1 MKSLPL
7 SQTHPELA
15 LEADGWDPSQV
26 SAGTNKKAKWKCAL
40 GHQFESP
47 ISLRAGK
54 GTGCPSCKNR
64 RVEPGFNDLKTKFPD
79 IAKEA
84 NGWDPSEVLFGSH
97 AKKLWKCPQ
106 DHSYEAQVD
115 SRTGKGKSGCPYCV
129 NQKVLTGY
137 NDLATTHP
145 EIAKE
150 ADGWDPKEV
159 ITGSNKR
166 KTWKCQS
173 GHSFTAAVSDRIG
186 SGKENRKG
194 TGCPVCINQKI
205 LIGYNDLATTHP
217 DLAAEADGWDPK
229 EVVAGTSKKQNWKCP
244 IGHRYKTVI
253 SLRALRGTGC
263 PVCSNLQ
270 VLAGFNDLLTTHPE
284 IAKEAD
290 GWDPTTVIAG
300 TSKKYRWK
308 CQEGHLYLS
317 PPDART
323 GKRKQGCAVCANQK
337 VLAGFND
344 LATTHPEIAKEADG
358 WDPTT
363 VVAGS
368 KESRPWKCAKGHM
381 AVQPILYRS
390 RADISCP
397 TCGNREVL
405 AGFNDLATTHPEI
418 AKEAD
423 GWDPTFFLA
432 SNEAKQK
439 WKCSK
444 GHNYYAVIYSRAL
457 AGNGCSVCGN
467 RTVLAGYN
475 DLATTHPEIAA
486 EAEGWDA
493 STVTY
498 GNETKQKWKCPKGHS
513 YLISPNGRTSAG
525 KENRG
530 CPVCANQQ
538 LLSGYNDLATRYP
551 LIAAE
556 ADGWDPTKV
565 IAGSRRKQ
573 KWKCPEGHTYFASQ
587 DSRTSKG
594 SGCPSCAEF
603 GYDPNKDGYLYF
615 LEHPVWEMFQIG
627 ITNFPDDRLGNHRKL
642 GWEVLELRGPM
653 DGHLT
658 QNWETSI
665 LRMLKKR
672 GADLSNSK
680 IAGKFDGYSEAWS
693 KTTFHATSI
702 KELMRV
708 TEEYEEGL

>member
-1 MKSLPL
+1 VKSLPL
-7 SQTHPELA
+7 SQTHPDLS

-26 SAGTNKKAKWKCAL
+26 SAGINRKVKWKCSL

-64 RVEPGFNDLKTKFPD
+64 RVEPGFNDLKTKFPE

-129 NQKVLTGY
+129 NQKVLAGY

-166 KTWKCQS
+166 KTWKCQI

-205 LIGYNDLATTHP
+205 LVGFNDLATTHP
-217 DLAAEADGWDPK
+217 HLVPEVDGWDPTTVVAGTSLKRKWRCSQNHVYETGVSLRALRGYGCPVCANKHLLVGFNDLKTTDPDVAASAFEWNPETVTRGSATKKRWICDEGHIYEAPPMARTGVTLSGCPYCAHQKILAGFNDFATTNPEAAKEADGWDPT
-229 EVVAGTSKKQNWKCP
+229 AFIGGSKVTKDWKCSK
-244 IGHRYKTVI
+244 GHSYRMSI
-253 SLRALRGTGC
+253 FSRNRAQIGC
-263 PVCSNLQ
+263 PFCGNRKALE
-270 VLAGFNDLLTTHPE
+270 GFNDLATTHPKL
-284 IAKEAD
+284 ALEAD
-290 GWDPTTVIAG
+290 GWDPTTVIASSEQKFKWQCSKG
-300 TSKKYRWK
+300 HSYSSVLSSRAYAGNGCPVCTNRIVVPGINDLASTHPNIAIEADGWDPSTVSFGNETKQQWKCPLDHKYLISPNSRTSK
-308 CQEGHLYLS
+308 LS
-317 PPDART
+317 
-323 GKRKQGCAVCANQK
+323 GCPICANQI
-337 VLAGFND
+337 LLSGFND
-344 LATTHPEIAKEADG
+344 LATKFPLIAKEA
-358 WDPTT
+358 
-363 VVAGS
+363 V
-368 KESRPWKCAKGHM
+368 
-381 AVQPILYRS
+381 
-390 RADISCP
+390 
-397 TCGNREVL
+397 
-405 AGFNDLATTHPEI
+405 
-418 AKEAD
+418 
-423 GWDPTFFLA
+423 
-432 SNEAKQK
+432 
-439 WKCSK
+439 
-444 GHNYYAVIYSRAL
+444 
-457 AGNGCSVCGN
+457 
-467 RTVLAGYN
+467 
-475 DLATTHPEIAA
+475 
-486 EAEGWDA
+486 
-493 STVTY
+493 
-498 GNETKQKWKCPKGHS
+498 
-513 YLISPNGRTSAG
+513 
-525 KENRG
+525 
-530 CPVCANQQ
+530 
-538 LLSGYNDLATRYP
+538 
-551 LIAAE
+551 
-556 ADGWDPTKV
+556 GWDPTKV

-594 SGCPSCAEF
+594 TGCPSCTEF

-615 LEHPVWEMFQIG
+615 LQHPVWEMFQIG
-627 ITNFPDDRLGNHRKL
+627 ITNYPDDRLGNHRKL

-693 KTTFHATSI
+693 KSTFHASSI
-702 KELMRV
+702 KELMRL